1 MGPGVPRT
9 LDGASV
15 TEGQDL
21 LSEFPEAA
29 ELVTR
34 LARADLPMPE
44 EVMFRDARGGIVVN
58 TALAWEDLR
67 IGLVEDMSATDL
79 ADAHRHGVR
88 VFDLGALDQHLD
100 EVISAVRTACEGT
113 AS

>member
-1 MGPGVPRT
+1 M
-9 LDGASV
+9 
-15 TEGQDL
+15 
-21 LSEFPEAA
+21 
-29 ELVTR
+29 
-34 LARADLPMPE
+34 
-44 EVMFRDARGGIVVN
+44 VN

-79 ADAHRHGVR
+79 ADAQRHGVR